1 MKHIL
6 YLFFFL
12 NLTNT
17 FSQTTA
23 ESEDVI
29 YSDLEKAKD
38 LKRILDFNE
47 ALNLCNKA
55 LSLADE
61 IDSDE
66 YEAKTY
72 QLIGEIYLENKQYEE
87 ALRELKKAY
96 RIQQSKGYLEDFA
109 KTQNTLGLVHT
120 ELKQYAQAENYFDSA
135 SKIYKRLQ
143 INSSNTTII
152 KNKGKLYLKKKSY
165 WKANKTFKQAYSL
178 ADKFQLEATKA
189 EILLYN
195 SKALNGLKQSK
206 NAIDNCQKAI
216 AIGEAN
222 GLNFVV
228 DEGYRT
234 ISQIYE
240 SNHNYKKAYEN
251 IMLHNTLRDSI
262 YDINKQR
269 LTAEE
274 AAKLNF
280 ADQDR
285 LLEQKELIIQQ
296 NTEQIELNKIM
307 TALGIAL
314 LLLFLTFLMFLY
326 FSNQKRKKANSLLQ
340 NTNEQLIK
348 AKEEAELATKA
359 KANFLST
366 ITHELR
372 TPLFTVTGL
381 TDLLLEENPTPA
393 QEGHLK
399 SLRFSGDY
407 LLNFIN
413 DILDVNKIEA
423 NKIELESIPF
433 NIKSH
438 TKKVLY
444 ALNKLAKDNG
454 TELHFDFDK
463 TIPKIVMGDSLR
475 LSQILFNLVNNA
487 IKFTKKGDVTLR
499 ITNQDTTTLNTTL
512 LFEIIDTGIGISY
525 QNQESIFESF
535 SQGSV
540 QINRKYGG
548 TGLGL
553 TIVKNLL
560 DLMKSEIK
568 LKSIPEKGA
577 TFYFELTLEIAQSE
591 LEVNDKTTSISEAEM
606 LKLVGKQ
613 ILLVEDVKINQLIT
627 QKTLEKKQIK
637 CITADNGED
646 AVKYAKQNNF
656 DLILMDLH
664 MPGISG
670 IEATKQ
676 IREFN
681 KNVPII
687 ALTALTIEEEE
698 LEDFNNAGFD
708 DTLPKPFKNEVF
720 FQKIYSL
727 IFKL

>member
-1 MKHIL
+1 MSVITHA
-6 YLFFFL
+6 
-12 NLTNT
+12 
-17 FSQTTA
+17 FSQTDK
-23 ESEDVI
+23 EIEDLI
-29 YSDLEKAKD
+29 YSHLEHAKD
-38 LKRILDFNE
+38 LKRIPDFNE
-47 ALNLCNKA
+47 ALSFCNKA
-55 LSLADE
+55 LALADD
-61 IDSDE
+61 IDNKQ

-72 QLIGEIYLENKQYEE
+72 QLIGEIYLENKQYKE
-87 ALRELKKAY
+87 ALKVLNKAF
-96 RIQQSKGYLEDFA
+96 RIQQSNKYLEDLA
-109 KTQNTLGLVHT
+109 KTQNVLGLVHT
-120 ELKQYAQAENYFDSA
+120 DLGNFAQAENFFKAA
-135 SKIYKRLQ
+135 SLLYKKLQ
-143 INSSNTTII
+143 LNSSNTAVI
-152 KNKGKLYLKKKSY
+152 KNKGKLYLKKKLY
-165 WKANKTFKQAYSL
+165 RKANKTFSQAYKL
-178 ADKFQLEATKA
+178 ANKFKLEATKA

-195 SKALNGLKQSK
+195 SQALSKLKQMDK
-206 NAIDNCQKAI
+206 AIKECQKAI
-216 AIGEAN
+216 AIGEVN
-222 GLNFVV
+222 GYNGVV
-228 DEGYRT
+228 AQGYRT
-234 ISQIYE
+234 ISQIYK
-240 SNHNYKKAYEN
+240 NNGDYKKAYDN
-251 IMLHNTLRDSI
+251 IILHDRFRDSI
-262 YDINKQR
+262 YDITKQR

-314 LLLFLTFLMFLY
+314 LLLFLTFLLFLY
-326 FSNQKRKKANSLLQ
+326 VANQKRKKANLLLQ
-340 NTNEQLIK
+340 ETNDELLV
-348 AKEEAELATKA
+348 AKEAAEQATKA

-381 TDLLLEENPTPA
+381 ADLLLEENPTPA
-393 QEGHLK
+393 QETHLK

-423 NKIELESIPF
+423 NKIELEKIPF
-433 NIKSH
+433 DIKEH
-438 TKKVLY
+438 TQKVLY

-454 TELHFDFDK
+454 TELVFDFQDD
-463 TIPKIVMGDSLR
+463 IPKQVKGDPLR

-487 IKFTKKGDVTLR
+487 IKFTKNGTVILRVTKL
-499 ITNQDTTTLNTTL
+499 NATLVNANL
-512 LFEIIDTGIGISY
+512 LFEVIDTGIGMSY
-525 QNQESIFESF
+525 EQQEVIFESF

-560 DLMKSEIK
+560 ALMNSEIK
-568 LKSIPEKGA
+568 LKSVPNEGS
-577 TFYFELTLEIAQSE
+577 TFYFQINFDIATNDLENIKEKTAIGPNELQ
-591 LEVNDKTTSISEAEM
+591 
-606 LKLVGKQ
+606 KLVGKN

-627 QKTLEKKQIK
+627 QKTLEKKNIN
-637 CITADNGED
+637 CVTADNGEQ
-646 AVKYAKQNNF
+646 AVILAKQNNF

-681 KNVPII
+681 KEIPII

-708 DTLPKPFKNEVF
+708 DTLPKPFKTDVF
-720 FQKIYSL
+720 FQKIYEL
-727 IFKL
+727 IYKTKTV